1 MSDSGPSIDRPRTG
15 LLVTVGVLV
24 VIGIAAVVHRAILV
38 VPSLSAGVPS
48 VDSGAR
54 GPAALDDLS
63 ARHPLLTLAHILPG
77 AVFLVLA
84 PVQFSARVRARS
96 LTWHRWSGR
105 LLVAAGVVVGVSAFD
120 MGFRMPIGG
129 PIQTAATAV
138 FAAFFLVAL
147 AKGVAHARRGEA
159 TLHRAWMTRAFAT
172 GLAVAT
178 IRLIVIAFF
187 ATRRL
192 TGLTPREIFGI
203 AFWLGFIANA
213 VAAEILI
220 RRARRDAVIAGSR
233 YGRARRDAGPS
244 PVASRVVA
252 ETPPAN

>member
-15 LLVTVGVLV
+15 LRVTVGVLV
-24 VIGIAAVVHRAILV
+24 VIGIAAVVRRAMVV
-38 VPSLSAGVPS
+38 VPSLFVGVPS

-54 GPAALDDLS
+54 GPTALDDLF
-63 ARHPLLTLAHILPG
+63 ARHPLVTLAHILPG

-96 LTWHRWSGR
+96 LAWHRWSGR

-120 MGFRMPIGG
+120 LGFRMPIGG

-138 FAAFFLVAL
+138 FAVFFLVAL
-147 AKGVAHARRGEA
+147 AKGVAHARRGEV
-159 TLHRAWMTRAFAT
+159 TLHREWMTRAFAT

-178 IRLIVIAFF
+178 IRPIVVAFF
-187 ATRRL
+187 ATSRL
-192 TGLTPREIFGI
+192 TGLTLRESFGI

-220 RRARRDAVIAGSR
+220 RRARRDAVMAGSR
-233 YGRARRDAGPS
+233 YDRAWRDVGPS
-244 PVASRVVA
+244 PVAARVVA
-252 ETPPAN
+252 KTPPAN